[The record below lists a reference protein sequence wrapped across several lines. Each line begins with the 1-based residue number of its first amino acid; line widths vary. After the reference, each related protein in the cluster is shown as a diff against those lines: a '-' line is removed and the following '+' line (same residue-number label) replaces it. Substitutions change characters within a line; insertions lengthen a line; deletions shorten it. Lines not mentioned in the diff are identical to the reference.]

1 MTSASIL
8 YEADSVLKFWLEA
21 EPRWFA
27 PAPAFDDEFRRRFM
41 AYHLAAAAR
50 RLDSWSEAAA
60 SALSLVILLDQF
72 PRNAFRHTA
81 HMFATDPL
89 ARLFA
94 RLALER
100 GYDTADAAL
109 DAKLRKFF
117 YLPFMHSEALEDQ
130 ERSVEL
136 FRNLDGTEYAETHA
150 AVIRRFGRF
159 PHRNAALG
167 RVITSDEQSFLD
179 AGGFAG

>member
-1 MTSASIL
+1 MTNASIL
-8 YEADSVLKFWLEA
+8 YDADSVLKFWREA
-21 EPRWFA
+21 ESCWFA
-27 PAPAFDDEFRRRFM
+27 PAPPFDDEFRGRFM
-41 AYHLAAAAR
+41 AYHLVAAAR
-50 RLDSWSEAAA
+50 RLDSWSGAAA
-60 SALSLVILLDQF
+60 SALSLVLLLDQF

-94 RLALER
+94 VLALER
-100 GYDTADAAL
+100 RYDDVV

-136 FRNLDGTEYAETHA
+136 FRNLDETKHAESHA

-167 RVITSDEQSFLD
+167 RPITSDEQLFLD